1 MPYATDEWHDPRRSW
16 HGSGPMRLA
25 LTHLRHAKTGGTE
38 RYLDR
43 LAAYLAARGHGV
55 TILCRSHAAPPHPA
69 VHFEVLHGLALGGA
83 WRTWSFARAVER
95 HLTRADYDLV
105 FGLGRTW
112 TQDVLRLGGGCQ
124 RTYLE
129 LAHAATLTQC
139 ERWTGGGAWKH
150 ALALRIEE
158 RALTRSS
165 AHVIVNSAMVR
176 RDVQRRHGV
185 PDERLTTIHNG
196 VDLAHF
202 HPRLRATVGKAKRA
216 ELGLAAGECA
226 ILFLGS
232 GYARKGL
239 DLVLEAF
246 PLVLAARP
254 EARLVVAG
262 FDSARASFE
271 ARAAEL
277 GLAGRAR
284 FLGGTLAPAELY
296 AAADL
301 YVLPTRYDPFANS
314 TLEALA
320 AGLPVVTSA
329 TNGGAEL
336 LGEAEG
342 AVIDVSAGAGPLA
355 EALVRWSERERRHT
369 GAQAARALAERH
381 GDEAKFAA
389 TEALLERLAER
400 RAAGATR

>member
-1 MPYATDEWHDPRRSW
+1 
-16 HGSGPMRLA
+16 MRLA

-43 LAAYLAARGHGV
+43 LAGALAARGHDV
-55 TILCRSHAAPPHPA
+55 TIVCRSHVAPPHPR
-69 VHFEVLHGLALGGA
+69 VRFECLHTLALGGA

-95 HLTRADYDLV
+95 HLGAQSYDLV
-105 FGLGRTW
+105 LGLGRTW

-129 LAHAATLTQC
+129 LAHRSTLTP
-139 ERWTGGGAWKH
+139 RGRLLGGGAWKH
-150 ALALRIEE
+150 ALAVRIEE
-158 RALTRSS
+158 RALSDGRT
-165 AHVIVNSAMVR
+165 HVIANSHMVR
-176 RDVQRRHGV
+176 RDVRARYGIG
-185 PDERLTTIHNG
+185 DERVSVIHNG
-196 VDLAHF
+196 VDLERF
-202 HPRLRATVGKAKRA
+202 HPRAKAGAGATKRR
-216 ELGLAAGECA
+216 ELGFAARDCVV
-226 ILFLGS
+226 LFLGT

-246 PLVLAARP
+246 PALLHARP

-262 FDSARASFE
+262 FDSARARYE

-277 GLAGRAR
+277 GLRGRAV
-284 FLGGTLAPAELY
+284 FVGGTLAPDSLY

-320 AGLPVVTSA
+320 SGLPVLTST

-336 LGEAEG
+336 
-342 AVIDVSAGAGPLA
+342 IDAGVHGTAIEVARGSAPL
-355 EALVRWSERERRHT
+355 ETAL
-369 GAQAARALAERH
+369 
-381 GDEAKFAA
+381 
-389 TEALLERLAER
+389 
-400 RAAGATR
+400 

>member
-1 MPYATDEWHDPRRSW
+1 
-16 HGSGPMRLA
+16 MRLA
-25 LTHLRHAKTGGTE
+25 LTHLRHAKSGGTE

-43 LAAYLAARGHGV
+43 LAAFLAARGHEV
-55 TILCRSHAAPPHPA
+55 TILCRSHAGALHPS
-69 VHFEVLHGLALGGA
+69 VRFESLHGLALGGA

-95 HLTRADYDLV
+95 HLSLQPYDLV

-129 LAHAATLTQC
+129 LAHAATLSPR

-150 ALALRIEE
+150 ALAVRIEE
-158 RALTRSS
+158 RALSRS
-165 AHVIVNSAMVR
+165 AVHVIVNSDMVR

-185 PDERLTTIHNG
+185 ADERLTTIHNG

-216 ELGLAAGECA
+216 ELGLAADECA
-226 ILFLGS
+226 VLFLGS

-246 PLVLAARP
+246 PAVLAARP
-254 EARLVVAG
+254 EARLIVAG
-262 FDSARASFE
+262 FDSARARFE

-277 GLAGRAR
+277 GLAARTR

-320 AGLPVVTSA
+320 AGLPVVTSP

-336 LGEAEG
+336 LSEAEG
-342 AVIDVSAGAGPLA
+342 AVVDVNAGAGALA
-355 EALVRWSERERRHT
+355 EELVRWSAPERRRA
-369 GAQAARALAERH
+369 GARAARALAERH
-381 GDEAKFAA
+381 GDESKFAA

-400 RAAGATR
+400 RAAGAPR